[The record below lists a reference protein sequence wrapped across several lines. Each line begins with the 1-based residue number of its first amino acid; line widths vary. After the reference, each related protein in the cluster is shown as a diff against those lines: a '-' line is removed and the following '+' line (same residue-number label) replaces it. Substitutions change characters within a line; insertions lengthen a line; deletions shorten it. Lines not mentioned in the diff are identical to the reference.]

1 MSKHQKDKTSAA
13 APAAK
18 NQELVVDAA
27 AAATKKHDSVVDEVF
42 DAVTAW
48 AAQGLTAAKRG
59 LEASARWLDGTA
71 KVVGELAT
79 KLESTS
85 RSSEAAPEAS
95 STTQSA

>member
-1 MSKHQKDKTSAA
+1 MSKHHKDK
-13 APAAK
+13 APATTPDTK
-18 NQELVVDAA
+18 KQELVVEAS
-27 AAATKKHDSVVDEVF
+27 AATKTHESVVDEVF
-42 DAVTAW
+42 DALTGW

-85 RSSEAAPEAS
+85 RSSGAAPAAS
-95 STTQSA
+95 STTQGV

>member
-1 MSKHQKDKTSAA
+1 MSKHPKEK
-13 APAAK
+13 PAATPDTTK
-18 NQELVVDAA
+18 QELVVEGSAA
-27 AAATKKHDSVVDEVF
+27 AKAHESVVDEVF
-42 DAVTAW
+42 DALTAW

-85 RSSEAAPEAS
+85 RSSGAAPATS
-95 STTQSA
+95 STTQRV